1 MKGNGNGW
9 GTLLQKLYFM
19 LIPSSGKRTMY
30 IDKHKC
36 QFKHIG
42 GGIFWQPRT
51 FPTDPELIS
60 IGNNVM
66 ISTGVQFINHD
77 IVAHMLNKKYNTHDF
92 QIKEGCISVGD
103 NVMIG
108 AGTLILPNVR
118 IGSNVVIGAGSI
130 VCKDIP
136 DNSVAA
142 GAPCRIVGEFDKLV
156 EKYRNVRKC
165 SADELWMEFNRNR
178 RD

>member
-1 MKGNGNGW
+1 MEHVAPE
-9 GTLLQKLYFM
+9 TVFYVPP
-19 LIPSSGKRTMY
+19 LIRNANEVYKQAFAAVQAHR
-30 IDKHKC
+30 
-36 QFKHIG
+36 

-60 IGNNVM
+60 IGDNVM
-66 ISTGVQFINHD
+66 LATGVLFINHD
-77 IVAHMLNKKYNTHDF
+77 IVPAMLNKKYKTRGF
-92 QIKEGCISVGD
+92 QSKRGCISIGD

-108 AGTLILPNVR
+108 AGTIILPDVR

-142 GAPCRIVGEFDKLV
+142 GVPCRVVGEFDKLV
-156 EKYRNVRKC
+156 EKYKGVKKL
-165 SADELWMEFNRNR
+165 SAEELWDEFYKRNK
-178 RD
+178 

>member
-1 MKGNGNGW
+1 MEHVAPE
-9 GTLLQKLYFM
+9 TVFYVPP
-19 LIPSSGKRTMY
+19 LIRNANEVYKQAFAAVQVHR
-30 IDKHKC
+30 
-36 QFKHIG
+36 

-60 IGNNVM
+60 IGENVM
-66 ISTGVQFINHD
+66 LASGVLFINHD
-77 IVAHMLNKKYNTHDF
+77 IVPAMLNKKYKTRGF
-92 QIKEGCISVGD
+92 QSKRGCISIGD

-108 AGTLILPNVR
+108 AGTIILPDVR

-142 GAPCRIVGEFDKLV
+142 GVPCRVVGEFDKLV
-156 EKYRNVRKC
+156 EKYKGVKKL
-165 SADELWMEFNRNR
+165 SAEELWDEFYKRNK
-178 RD
+178 

>member
-1 MKGNGNGW
+1 MKGNGNSW
-9 GTLLQKLYFM
+9 STLLQKLYFM
-19 LIPSSGKRTMY
+19 CLPSSGMRTKY
-30 IDKHKC
+30 INKHSQ

-60 IGNNVM
+60 IGENVM
-66 ISTGVQFINHD
+66 LATGVLFVNHD
-77 IVAHMLNKKYNTHDF
+77 IVPAMLNRKYKTDVFLSKN
-92 QIKEGCISVGD
+92 GCISIGD
-103 NVMIG
+103 NVM
-108 AGTLILPNVR
+108 

-142 GAPCRIVGEFDKLV
+142 GVPCRVVGDFDKLV
-156 EKYRNVRKC
+156 EKYKGVKKL
-165 SADELWMEFNRNR
+165 SAEELWDEFYKRNK
-178 RD
+178 

>member
-9 GTLLQKLYFM
+9 STLFQKLYFM
-19 LIPSSGKRTMY
+19 LLPSSGMRTKY
-30 IDKHKC
+30 IIKHAY
-36 QFKHIG
+36 QFWHIG

-60 IGNNVM
+60 IGDNVM
-66 ISTGVQFINHD
+66 IASNVHFINHD
-77 IVAHMLNKKYNTHDF
+77 IISQMLNRKYKTHEF
-92 QIKEGCISVGD
+92 EPSEGCISIGD

-108 AGTLILPNVR
+108 SGVVILPNTR
-118 IGSNVVIGAGSI
+118 IGSNVVIGSGA
-130 VCKDIP
+130 VVTKDIP

-142 GAPCRIVGEFDKLV
+142 GVPCRVVGEFEKLV

-165 SADELWMEFNRNR
+165 SADELWKKFDKEHL
-178 RD
+178 